1 LLLPDLKS
9 GITIVVI
16 SSGTI
21 PNSKD
26 WLNTW
31 PNGVVILVAYS
42 SSSEEIP
49 SKASV
54 RFVFKLRFVSSIVS

>member
-1 LLLPDLKS
+1 MLLPDLKP

-21 PNSKD
+21 SNSKD
-26 WLNTW
+26 WFNIW

-42 SSSEEIP
+42 SSLEDIP

-54 RFVFKLRFVSSIVS
+54 RFVFKLRFVNYIVS